1 MGDEMSAEEKLMAEL
16 DARLVRALEAR
27 PAVAIPEGFA
37 ARVAAQ
43 VPARREGVRLAV
55 RGDVALTP
63 RHYGR
68 KTMMAC
74 MLVLGVALLAA
85 FAMRGTAVPAMVQ
98 VTVWILYAQFLGLV
112 VWFGVKGGGGW
123 VRRPFS

>member
-1 MGDEMSAEEKLMAEL
+1 MGDEMSVEEKLMAEL

-27 PAVAIPEGFA
+27 PMVTIPEGFA
-37 ARVAAQ
+37 ARVARQ

-68 KTMMAC
+68 NAMAAC
-74 MLVLGVALLAA
+74 MVVLGVALLVA
-85 FAMRGTAVPAMVQ
+85 FSMNGVAVPMMVQ

-112 VWFGVKGGGGW
+112 VWFGVRGGLRKLG
-123 VRRPFS
+123 